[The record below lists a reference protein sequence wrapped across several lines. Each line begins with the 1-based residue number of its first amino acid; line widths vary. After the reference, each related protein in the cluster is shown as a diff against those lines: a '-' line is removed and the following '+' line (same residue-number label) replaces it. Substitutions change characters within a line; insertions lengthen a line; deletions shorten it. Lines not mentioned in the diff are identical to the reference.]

1 VLSLE
6 FLLKILSKEDSLAVD
21 VFFMIGLM
29 PAGFSLEDLKE
40 IFKSDLKSQI
50 ERLEKCSLIERTQ
63 EMY

>member
-1 VLSLE
+1 M
-6 FLLKILSKEDSLAVD
+6 KILSKEDSLAVD
-21 VFFMIGLM
+21 VFFLIGLM

>member
-21 VFFMIGLM
+21 VFFLIGLM